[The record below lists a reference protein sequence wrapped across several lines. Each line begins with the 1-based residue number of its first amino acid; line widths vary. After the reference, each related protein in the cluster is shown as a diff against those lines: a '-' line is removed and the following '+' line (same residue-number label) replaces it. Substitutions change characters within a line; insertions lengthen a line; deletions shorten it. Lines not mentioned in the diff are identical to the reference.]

1 MTKKKNILL
10 SKEISFKKKNLKKLI
25 EEKRVLEL
33 KIKNSNE
40 NIKILVNEKISDN
53 ALNKLPIESLKEL
66 YIRSESFTDVFKAH
80 SKERKDQLVWE
91 DKIKNLEYKIQE
103 AQIDLTI
110 EKINTILKNLN

>member
-1 MTKKKNILL
+1 MAKKKNILL
-10 SKEISFKKKNLKKLI
+10 SKEISFKKNNLKKLM

-40 NIKILVNEKISDN
+40 NIKVLVNEKISDN
-53 ALNKLPIESLKEL
+53 ALNKLPIESLREL
-66 YIRSESFTDVFKAH
+66 YVKSESFTDVFKAH
-80 SKERKDQLVWE
+80 SKERKDQLIWQ
-91 DKIKNLEYKIQE
+91 DKIQKVEYKIQE